1 MNSTLERK
9 WWFAGPVTG
18 VAALL
23 ASMLAGAAGLQQP
36 FSAAQWLLYL
46 LAFFGIQRSLSFAG
60 WLLALWLAPASA
72 GAKNTR

>member
-18 VAALL
+18 LAAIL
-23 ASMLAGAAGLQQP
+23 AIMLAGAAGLQQP

-60 WLLALWLAPASA
+60 WLLALWLAPAYVTSQ
-72 GAKNTR
+72 RS